1 MISDEEKDQVR
12 AASDLVAIVQ
22 ETVEL
27 KPRGHEF
34 WGCCPFHG
42 EKTPS
47 FHIIPATQV
56 WHCFGCGEGGDVFT
70 YIMKRENLSFPESI
84 RYLADRAGIELHDT
98 GSHRERGTKRAR
110 IYDLCAETAQF
121 YHTMLMRGKD
131 SRPREYFASRGMGGD
146 VCRRY
151 CLGFAP
157 GRNALVSHLSQAGFT
172 PQEMIDANVAVSRGR
187 GQLADRFYDRVM
199 FPIFDEQGHN
209 IAFGGRIMGDGQP
222 KYLNTAET
230 SVFHKKRNLYGF
242 NWAKEFIVA
251 QDTAIVVE
259 GYTDCIACWEA
270 GIKNV
275 VATLGTALTEH
286 HVKTLTRFA
295 KRIVYMFDG
304 DAAGQKAAR
313 RAIQFIEQD
322 SMDLRCVVLPDGNDP
337 MEFITAHGGE
347 ALQARIDAAEPLMD
361 FVYRSL
367 QESSDITTPG
377 GRAKA
382 LEDALTLIY
391 PLRDSYMIDTYFIQ
405 IADLLGLD
413 LDTVRSSSGRVFR
426 DVAKRED
433 AERRREQN
441 YERQRAQ
448 AERAGSAGGRA
459 SGSQGTS
466 RGAWASGATPPV
478 STPVEEEPYDYVPLE
493 AYGAAPVEVVDDMP
507 PIDVPVGMDGTS
519 PVADATD
526 ASAAPTMPIVLTDLE
541 RKSLAG
547 ERELLTMLTSYP
559 DLFRTYADRIC
570 SIEWV
575 DPRHESIAWAVLA
588 TPPGTDPTACMDAAR
603 AVCPEAASLVSAG
616 RISSTSKHPT
626 ETNIV
631 FMLDTL
637 ELYTIKRRMRAAQAK
652 LRQDRS
658 LDDEARRVLTMQ
670 AMQDSQRQRELQKSI
685 GGVADPFRLIGLE
698 TAGADQV

>member
-1 MISDEEKDQVR
+1 M
-12 AASDLVAIVQ
+12 LVA
-22 ETVEL
+22 
-27 KPRGHEF
+27 
-34 WGCCPFHG
+34 
-42 EKTPS
+42 
-47 FHIIPATQV
+47 
-56 WHCFGCGEGGDVFT
+56 
-70 YIMKRENLSFPESI
+70 
-84 RYLADRAGIELHDT
+84 
-98 GSHRERGTKRAR
+98 
-110 IYDLCAETAQF
+110 
-121 YHTMLMRGKD
+121 
-131 SRPREYFASRGMGGD
+131 
-146 VCRRY
+146 
-151 CLGFAP
+151 
-157 GRNALVSHLSQAGFT
+157 HLSQAGFT

-270 GIKNV
+270 GIK
-275 VATLGTALTEH
+275 TLSPRWAPRSRSITSRRSPALPSVSCICSMAMRGPEG
-286 HVKTLTRFA
+286 RPSRDSIYRA
-295 KRIVYMFDG
+295 GFDG
-304 DAAGQKAAR
+304 PALRGAAR
-313 RAIQFIEQD
+313 R
-322 SMDLRCVVLPDGNDP
+322 NDP
-337 MEFITAHGGE
+337 MEFITAHGGQE
-347 ALQARIDAAEPLMD
+347 LQARIDAAEPLMD

-413 LDTVRSSSGRVFR
+413 LEAVRVSSGRVFR

-448 AERAGSAGGRA
+448 AERSGSAGGRT
-459 SGSQGTS
+459 SGSQGHLAVLGHRARRRLCPRRSKKSRMTTS
-466 RGAWASGATPPV
+466 RSMLTAPRPWRSSTTCRRSTRLMVWVLYLRLMVRVLRLRRRRWFLLILSV
-478 STPVEEEPYDYVPLE
+478 SPW
-493 AYGAAPVEVVDDMP
+493 
-507 PIDVPVGMDGTS
+507 
-519 PVADATD
+519 
-526 ASAAPTMPIVLTDLE
+526 
-541 RKSLAG
+541 AG

-588 TPPGTDPTACMDAAR
+588 TPPGTDPAACMDAAR
-603 AVCPEAASLVSAG
+603 
-616 RISSTSKHPT
+616 
-626 ETNIV
+626 
-631 FMLDTL
+631 
-637 ELYTIKRRMRAAQAK
+637 
-652 LRQDRS
+652 RS
-658 LDDEARRVLTMQ
+658 VPR
-670 AMQDSQRQRELQKSI
+670 RQRL
-685 GGVADPFRLIGLE
+685 
-698 TAGADQV
+698 